1 MEHGTTV
8 KLPEANRKYKD
19 TIFRWLFS
27 DRENLL
33 SLYNAVTGKNYTDA
47 KALDVVTLESAVYL
61 GMKNDVA
68 FLVDTRLYLCEHQST
83 YNPNIPLRN
92 LFYIASEYQVLVKD
106 RSLYSSVLIKLP
118 APKFLVFYNGPGQV
132 ADREE
137 LRLSAAYENLQGE
150 PELELKVTGAEIRGA
165 DGVERGGRAGNYRM
179 HPGGDSV
186 GFPVPKPSGGVEGE
200 HI

>member
-27 DRENLL
+27 DRKNLL
-33 SLYNAVTGKNYTDA
+33 SLYNAVTGRNYTDA
-47 KALDVVTLESAVYL
+47 DALDIVTLESAVYL

-106 RSLYSSVLIKLP
+106 KSLYSSVLLRLP
-118 APKFLVFYNGPGQV
+118 APKFLVFYNRMGQI

-150 PELELKVTGAEIRGA
+150 LELELKVTGAEIRGA
-165 DGVERGGRAGNYRM
+165 DGVERSGGACNHRV

-186 GFPVPKPSGGVEGE
+186 GVPVP
-200 HI
+200 

>member
-8 KLPEANRKYKD
+8 KLPEADRKYKD

-106 RSLYSSVLIKLP
+106 RSLYSYWLSCLRRSFWCFITERSRSQT
-118 APKFLVFYNGPGQV
+118 GRSCGCRRRMRTS
-132 ADREE
+132 RES
-137 LRLSAAYENLQGE
+137 RIWS
-150 PELELKVTGAEIRGA
+150 
-165 DGVERGGRAGNYRM
+165 
-179 HPGGDSV
+179 
-186 GFPVPKPSGGVEGE
+186 
-200 HI
+200 